1 MMEPLEVEFTIA
13 CAPAHAFDLWA
24 TRTSLWWPSSHS
36 VSTDPNLT
44 VTFEPRAG
52 GRIFERTMAG
62 DEFDWGEVL
71 VWEPPRRLA
80 YLWHLR
86 QDRADATE
94 VEVMFAGDDDETKV
108 TIVHRG
114 WERLGARGS
123 ELREGNRSGWD
134 GLLPHYIAACNS
146 DAGAPSE
153 RRS

>member
-1 MMEPLEVEFTIA
+1 
-13 CAPAHAFDLWA
+13 
-24 TRTSLWWPSSHS
+24 

-52 GRIFERTMAG
+52 GRIFERTTAG
-62 DEFDWGEVL
+62 DEYEWGEVL

-94 VEVMFAGDDDETKV
+94 VDVMFAGDDDDTKV

-114 WERLGARGS
+114 WERLGAKGP
-123 ELREGNRSGWD
+123 ELRERNMSGWD
-134 GLLPHYIAACNS
+134 SLLPHYIEACQG
-146 DAGAPSE
+146 DAGTPS
-153 RRS
+153 